1 MTQHLPEISSF
12 QEVAYPEGHDYTA
25 GSPHV
30 KHARLR
36 NRVEASLRRE
46 VQRIRGHS
54 GQCRV
59 LEVGAGHGTFTAAL
73 RSAGAEVTVTE
84 MSRTSADHLR
94 RAFAAD
100 PGVRVVL
107 DGDGGWA
114 FGSTDRFDLVVAI
127 SVLHHIPDYLSAVA
141 GYAEITEAGGSFLS
155 WQDPMWYP
163 RLSRWTLA
171 ASRSAYY
178 IWRLGQGNLVRGIAT
193 RMRRARGIL
202 DETKAADMTEYHVVR
217 RGVDEEAL
225 VSLLRSRYSE
235 ASVTR
240 YWSTQGAVLQ
250 QLGGRLGLV
259 TTFSLLAR
267 GRLPVPSTVADDEH
281 ARA

>member
-1 MTQHLPEISSF
+1 MTSSY
-12 QEVAYPEGHDYTA
+12 QEVAHPEGHDYTA
-25 GSPHV
+25 GSPHL
-30 KHARLR
+30 KHPRLR
-36 NRVEASLRRE
+36 NRVVASLHRE
-46 VQRIRGHS
+46 VQHIRSQS

-73 RSAGAEVTVTE
+73 RNAGAEVTVTE
-84 MSRTSADHLR
+84 MSRPSADYLR

-107 DGDGGWA
+107 DGDGDWV
-114 FGSTDRFDLVVAI
+114 FRSTDRFDLVVAV

-141 GYAEITEAGGSFLS
+141 GYAEVTDAGGSFLS

-171 ASRSAYY
+171 ASRSSYY
-178 IWRLGQGNLVRGIAT
+178 LWRLGQGNLVRGIAT
-193 RMRRARGIL
+193 RMRRARGIF

-240 YWSTQGAVLQ
+240 YWSTQGALLQ

-259 TTFSLLAR
+259 TNFSLLAR
-267 GRLPVPSTVADDEH
+267 GRLPMSAIVTDDEH
-281 ARA
+281 VRA